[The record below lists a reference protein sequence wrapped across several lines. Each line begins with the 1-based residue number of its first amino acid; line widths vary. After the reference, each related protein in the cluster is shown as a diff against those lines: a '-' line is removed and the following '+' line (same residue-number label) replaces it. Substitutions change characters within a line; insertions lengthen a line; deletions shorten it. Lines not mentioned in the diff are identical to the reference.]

1 MKKLIVFSAF
11 CLLGWLGFAQ
21 VNVGNGTLTPLTV
34 GVQYTAIGTC
44 EPTAS
49 DGAVIPP
56 NGSMLFMPPAGMEV
70 FHVGATNG
78 VDAGF
83 SSVPCEACPLGDP
96 GPFTFNWSPDCSHVK
111 IIL

>member
-1 MKKLIVFSAF
+1 M
-11 CLLGWLGFAQ
+11 GFAQ
-21 VNVGNGTLTPLTV
+21 VNVGNSTLDFLTV
-34 GVQYTAIGTC
+34 GVQYTTIGFCTP
-44 EPTAS
+44 ESS
-49 DGAVIPP
+49 DIMIIPP
-56 NGSMLFMPPAGMEV
+56 GGGMLFTPPAGMEV

-78 VDAGF
+78 VDVGF